1 MTVSTINSLFTLF
14 SGETDTEK
22 YSPLVSSA
30 VTQVRN
36 MLREGASS
44 NDIRLDYLCAAVAN
58 YRYTQI
64 TCVKNKVAY
73 TYAGT
78 AEKEGNFPA

>member
-30 VTQVRN
+30 VTQVQAL
-36 MLREGASS
+36 MTYVLT
-44 NDIRLDYLCAAVAN
+44 IFVPLL
-58 YRYTQI
+58 QI
-64 TCVKNKVAY
+64 TVIHKL
-73 TYAGT
+73 
-78 AEKEGNFPA
+78 PA

>member
-36 MLREGASS
+36 MLREGCK
-44 NDIRLDYLCAAVAN
+44 L
-58 YRYTQI
+58 
-64 TCVKNKVAY
+64 
-73 TYAGT
+73 
-78 AEKEGNFPA
+78 